1 MAAEA
6 LDTKASGQKPN
17 RPLFQ
22 QNRVKMRVGYISAQ
36 HFSIDL
42 RLITSFKGN
51 LHNYSYLLLYFSFK
65 CFIQAFD

>member
-6 LDTKASGQKPN
+6 FDTKASGQKPN

-36 HFSIDL
+36 HL
-42 RLITSFKGN
+42 RLITSFGGKIY
-51 LHNYSYLLLYFSFK
+51 NYSYLLLHLAFK

>member
-6 LDTKASGQKPN
+6 LDTKASGKKPN

-36 HFSIDL
+36 HLSIDL
-42 RLITSFKGN
+42 RLITSFGGN
-51 LHNYSYLLLYFSFK
+51 LHNCSYLLMHFAFK
-65 CFIQAFD
+65 CFFQAFD

>member
-6 LDTKASGQKPN
+6 FDTKASGQKPN

-36 HFSIDL
+36 HL
-42 RLITSFKGN
+42 RLITSFGG
-51 LHNYSYLLLYFSFK
+51 
-65 CFIQAFD
+65 